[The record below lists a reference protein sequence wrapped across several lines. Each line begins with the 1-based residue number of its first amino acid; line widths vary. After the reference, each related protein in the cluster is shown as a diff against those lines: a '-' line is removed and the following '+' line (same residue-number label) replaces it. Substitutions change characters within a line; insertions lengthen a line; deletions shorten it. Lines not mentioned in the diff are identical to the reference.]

1 MTSMSLGL
9 DAQERQGA
17 IRRDIET
24 GLFRK
29 KGFNFIHQEEAQA
42 LIRKNVLNF
51 SPRDAFSRLWAEI
64 RHFRNKLKRLFCIS
78 GNHIK
83 PIKHGLYADIRYLR
97 P

>member
-17 IRRDIET
+17 MRRVIDT

-29 KGFNFIHQEEAQA
+29 KGFNFIHQEKDQT

-51 SPRDAFSRLWAEI
+51 SPRDAFSRVWAEI
-64 RHFRNKLKRLFCIS
+64 RHFPIKLKRVFRIRR
-78 GNHIK
+78 NHTNQT
-83 PIKHGLYADIRYLR
+83 
-97 P
+97 